1 MDNRGLTEEQRMM
14 RESCRAFVDDV
25 IIPFVRENW
34 QREWQMEPDGRLP
47 AAILEGAD
55 AVGITWQRPSDAPT
69 DGKHRWA
76 VRLRIF
82 MIVFGI
88 ACGAT
93 AMALFNP
100 V

>member
-1 MDNRGLTEEQRMM
+1 MTVGGMAFGFVGVYAIYSGPRGTSDNVLLVALMVSVWAGI
-14 RESCRAFVDDV
+14 A
-25 IIPFVRENW
+25 N
-34 QREWQMEPDGRLP
+34 
-47 AAILEGAD
+47 GAD
-55 AVGITWQRPSDAPT
+55 ALGITWQRPSDAPT